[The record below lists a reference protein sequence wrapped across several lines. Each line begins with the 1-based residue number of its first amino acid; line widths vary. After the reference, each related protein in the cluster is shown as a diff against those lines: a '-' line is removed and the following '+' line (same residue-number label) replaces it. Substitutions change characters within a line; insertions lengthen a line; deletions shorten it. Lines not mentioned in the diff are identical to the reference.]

1 MSGAFASSVVALT
14 PDGLPASPHA
24 AHRIASLGHPF
35 GMTGAGITATLL
47 NNLSAHDKQIGL
59 ETMCVSGGQGM
70 VDPRPIVLKPK
81 DRQHDSM
88 IRVS

>member
-1 MSGAFASSVVALT
+1 MDCRLVPTL
-14 PDGLPASPHA
+14 LIASPRWA
-24 AHRIASLGHPF
+24 TF

-47 NNLSAHDKQIGL
+47 NTLSAHDKHIGL